1 MDILV
6 AGSSGGYMI
15 SSSELMLLLVTTV
28 PESDPA
34 LATGNADSSGKM
46 FCNYWGFLIDLNYVS
61 LDLLHDI
68 FHKKTIENLLIY
80 YNYVTVS

>member
-6 AGSSGGYMI
+6 AGSSGGYMM
-15 SSSELMLLLVTTV
+15 SSSELMLLMVTTV

-46 FCNYWGFLIDLNYVS
+46 VCNYWGFLIDLIYASKRWS

-68 FHKKTIENLLIY
+68 FHKKKTLK
-80 YNYVTVS
+80 TC

>member
-34 LATGNADSSGKM
+34 LATGNTDSSGKM

-68 FHKKTIENLLIY
+68 FHKKTLK
-80 YNYVTVS
+80 TC